1 MNYMPLVL
9 ISYLAILLGMAFW
22 TARRA
27 DNQSFFIGNK
37 SSNWILVAFGM
48 IGTSLS
54 GMTFISVPGTVGSGG
69 FNYGWVV
76 LGYGLGYLVIAYI
89 LLPLYYK
96 LELTSIYKYLN
107 HRFGDLAHQT
117 GAWIFIVSRTLG
129 ATLRLYLVIHILE
142 RYVLQ
147 SWGLNFHITAVFIL
161 LLIVLYTFKGGVKT
175 IVWTD
180 TLQTTFM
187 LLALVICTYFI
198 LDRLQLNISQAWIK
212 MQEQQLTNWHGDRIM
227 NSGYWLKQLLGGFF
241 ITIAMTGLDQEMM
254 QKNISVKTLKDARKN
269 ILCFSVIIVLVNFV
283 FLFLGGLLQLYN
295 TKLQLHLIGDAI
307 FPGIAYSPTLPWLM
321 ALFFLIGLVSA
332 LFPSADGALTA
343 VTASVCVDVLHIDQ
357 RMHLNALQKTKLRK
371 GIHGVMALL
380 FLICVFIF
388 KAVDQ
393 GSLIQLLLKIAAL
406 TYGPLLGLFAF
417 GIFTKFQ
424 ISKPG
429 ILITCIAAPVL
440 SYGLQFLLNKHLHY
454 EIGPELLLINGSIA
468 FLGFW
473 IFKKNA
479 EVLI

>member
-1 MNYMPLVL
+1 MNVMPILL
-9 ISYLAILLGMAFW
+9 IIYLAVLLAMAFW
-22 TARRA
+22 TARRS
-27 DNQSFFIGNK
+27 DNNSFFIGNK
-37 SSNWILVAFGM
+37 SSNWMLVAFGM

-54 GMTFISVPGTVGSGG
+54 GMTFISVPGTVGSIG
-69 FNYGWVV
+69 FNYAWVV
-76 LGYGLGYLVIAYI
+76 LGYGLGYLVIAYV

-96 LELTSIYKYLN
+96 LELTSIYLYLN
-107 HRFGDLAHQT
+107 KRFGVLAHQT

-147 SWGLNFHITAVFIL
+147 SWGLHFHVTATCIM

-187 LLALVICTYFI
+187 LLALAFCTYFI
-198 LDRLQLNISQAWIK
+198 LDHLHLNISGAWKK
-212 MQEQQLTNWHGDRIM
+212 MNELHLNNWHGSDIM
-227 NSGYWLKQLLGGFF
+227 KSGYWLKQLLGGFF

-269 ILCFSVIIVLVNFV
+269 MLSFSLIIVLVNFV

-295 TKLQLHLIGDAI
+295 VHLNLNLSGDAV
-307 FPGIAYSPTLPWLM
+307 FPAIAHSQTLPWLM

-343 VTASVCVDVLHIDQ
+343 VTASYCVDVLNIEQ
-357 RMHLNALQKTKLRK
+357 RTTLSTKQKSNLRK
-371 GIHGVMALL
+371 RVHGIMALV
-380 FLICVFIF
+380 FLTCVFIF
-388 KAVDQ
+388 KAADQ

-417 GIFTKFQ
+417 GIFTTHQ
-424 ISKPG
+424 ISKIG
-429 ILITCIAAPVL
+429 ILGTCLAAPVI
-440 SYGLQFLLNKHLHY
+440 SFLLQYMLNTHFNY
-454 EIGPELLLINGSIA
+454 QIGHELLLLNGSLA
-468 FLGFW
+468 FTGFW
-473 IFKKNA
+473 FFKTPKSP
-479 EVLI
+479 I